1 MERRNRALV
10 AMVLLL
16 VGAGCQRR
24 SWAPTPGQWEEALRS
39 FEEQDGE
46 NPPPRNPILFVGS
59 SSIRLWNT
67 AQSFPSLDV
76 VNRGFGGSTLPD
88 LIAASNRLII
98 RYDPRV
104 VVIYAG
110 DNDLALGASAPQVV
124 SGFRQLAKKIEAAL
138 PRTRIVFISIKPSPA
153 RWSLIEKSREANRG
167 LRAMVAADPRL
178 AYVDVEPAMLGGDG
192 KPRKD
197 LFVEDGL
204 HMNEQGEQ
212 LWARLVA
219 PHITEVASGAGPA
232 PR

>member
-1 MERRNRALV
+1 MKTRNRALV
-10 AMVLLL
+10 AAVLLL
-16 VGAGCQRR
+16 LGAGCHRK
-24 SWAPTPGQWEEALRS
+24 WAPTPGQWEEALRA
-39 FEEQDGE
+39 FEAQDGE
-46 NPPPRNPILFVGS
+46 NPPPKNPILFVGS

-67 AQSFPSLDV
+67 AQSFPSLEV

-88 LIAASNRLII
+88 LIAAVNRLVV

-110 DNDLALGASAPQVV
+110 DNDLAFGVGVQQVV
-124 SGFRQLAKKIEAAL
+124 ADFRKLVQKIEAAL

-153 RWSLIEKSREANRG
+153 RWNIIDKAREANRG
-167 LRAMVAADPRL
+167 LQAIVAADPRL
-178 AYVDVEPAMLGGDG
+178 AYVDVEPVMLGADG

-197 LFVEDGL
+197 LYVEDGL
-204 HMNEQGEQ
+204 HMNELGEQ

-219 PHITEVASGAGPA
+219 PHITEGISGAGPA